1 VLVKVAA
8 LLLLLLHAAQFASAP
23 GSMNLRSSIA
33 VVIFIAAAAFAS
45 SATGNVYTRRGLEI
59 FGIGGALLLMA
70 LIQVNS

>member
-1 VLVKVAA
+1 
-8 LLLLLLHAAQFASAP
+8 
-23 GSMNLRSSIA
+23 MNLRSSIA